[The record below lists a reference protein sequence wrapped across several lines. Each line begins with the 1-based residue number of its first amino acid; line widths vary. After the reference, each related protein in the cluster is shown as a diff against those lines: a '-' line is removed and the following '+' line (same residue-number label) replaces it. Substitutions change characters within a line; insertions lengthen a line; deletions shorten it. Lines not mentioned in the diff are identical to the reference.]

1 LLDSRSNR
9 RKEPLVADEI
19 DGVWVK
25 DLAVIPDERGRLM
38 EILRADEDGF
48 EKFGQVYISTTYPGV
63 VKAWHL
69 HKVQDDNFCCVKGMV
84 KLVLYDAREDSPT
97 KGTLTE
103 YFIGDHNP
111 MLVRVPAGVY
121 HGWKCISG
129 DESIVVNIPTE
140 PYNRESPDEYRAAWN
155 TPDIP
160 YSWDIA
166 FK

>member
-1 LLDSRSNR
+1 
-9 RKEPLVADEI
+9 VADEI

-111 MLVRVPAGVY
+111 LLVRVPAGVY

>member
-1 LLDSRSNR
+1 
-9 RKEPLVADEI
+9 VADEI

-38 EILRADEDGF
+38 EILRADDDGF
-48 EKFGQVYISTTYPGV
+48 EKFGQVYISTTMPGV

-69 HKVQDDNFCCVKGMV
+69 HKVQHDNFCCVKGMV
-84 KLVLYDAREDSPT
+84 KLVLYDGRDESPT

-111 MLVRVPAGVY
+111 KLVRVPAGVY
-121 HGWKCISG
+121 HGWKCISE

-140 PYNRESPDEYRAAWN
+140 PYNREAPDEYRTAWN

-160 YSWDIA
+160 YSWDVV

>member
-1 LLDSRSNR
+1 M
-9 RKEPLVADEI
+9 ADQI

-25 DLAVIPDERGRLM
+25 DLAVIPDERGRLQ
-38 EILRADEDGF
+38 EILRADDDGF
-48 EKFGQVYISTTYPGV
+48 KKFGQVYISTTYPGV

-69 HKVQDDNFCCVKGMV
+69 HKVQEDNFCCVKGMV
-84 KLVLYDAREDSPT
+84 KLVLYDSRDSSPT

-103 YFIGDHNP
+103 YFLGEHNP
-111 MLVRVPAGVY
+111 MLVRVPAAVY
-121 HGWKCISG
+121 HGWKCISE

-140 PYNRESPDEYRAAWN
+140 AYNRESPDEYRAPWD

-160 YSWDIA
+160 YSWDIV